1 MRILLRPQPQQHP
14 EERLCVADEEDDEDE
29 EELDDDDDEVGF
41 ESNQEEDGEEEEV
54 GDELLFWDENVPEQ
68 APAAA
73 GAHRSITP
81 SRSPQLSSP
90 PLSEY
95 FFEAWLQS
103 LQMRF
108 ELPSEAL
115 KELASEGLSKQ
126 VDFTHRFASED
137 EVGLFCDA
145 RGLSALTKT
154 RLRQAWVNCRK
165 DAEQDSSDSEVGSSL
180 KRRRLNSRWSGR
192 TTTAGSHTSSQN
204 SYDQPIMMPT
214 CKTKAKKPAQDLFT
228 VPHESVGEE
237 PWPSN
242 DQPIP
247 EDVAHA
253 QATDEASHES
263 MPVPYPWKKIWS
275 ESHSVHYYWHPESNA
290 STWQHPAEHHRHCQN
305 VVPEADSCLDTH
317 DFPVLQPERM
327 PDPSVGQSSIKRL
340 LRLGNTASPA
350 QQEQVHQ
357 QPVFSSP
364 PARPQPLPRLPCAP
378 KAPPPTHLLARA
390 GRLSVPQSQ
399 SLMPPPPPPPP
410 PRPPHPP
417 TPRPPPRHPLLPR
430 QPVAPPPGRLLKSS
444 GRQNNSQASGADI
457 TSDADDGPTKV
468 VDGMWE
474 APYKQAIVDIDS
486 LRYTQKG
493 CSEVFQ
499 CGRTLEQAACELA
512 ENGTKGPAP
521 DWCELRVIRRNGV
534 LWSCDN
540 RRLWALKEAQRRIQE
555 SDPSQKLQVRIKLF
569 CWHPTFDIFMSHVD
583 HRMSRQDG
591 KCIKVRGQV
600 GRSRRRS
607 TRIKERPTPP
617 WRKAVKPEMPEIK
630 S

>member
-204 SYDQPIMMPT
+204 SYDQAHPRVHSSLIRRGLKM
-214 CKTKAKKPAQDLFT
+214 AKWGVSVWQDLGASC
-228 VPHESVGEE
+228 VRASRERHE
-237 PWPSN
+237 
-242 DQPIP
+242 
-247 EDVAHA
+247 
-253 QATDEASHES
+253 
-263 MPVPYPWKKIWS
+263 
-275 ESHSVHYYWHPESNA
+275 
-290 STWQHPAEHHRHCQN
+290 R
-305 VVPEADSCLDTH
+305 SC
-317 DFPVLQPERM
+317 
-327 PDPSVGQSSIKRL
+327 
-340 LRLGNTASPA
+340 
-350 QQEQVHQ
+350 
-357 QPVFSSP
+357 
-364 PARPQPLPRLPCAP
+364 PRLVRVTGDSKEWRPMV
-378 KAPPPTHLLARA
+378 LR
-390 GRLSVPQSQ
+390 QSTTLG
-399 SLMPPPPPPPP
+399 SE
-410 PRPPHPP
+410 
-417 TPRPPPRHPLLPR
+417 
-430 QPVAPPPGRLLKSS
+430 GSS
-444 GRQNNSQASGADI
+444 TA
-457 TSDADDGPTKV
+457 
-468 VDGMWE
+468 
-474 APYKQAIVDIDS
+474 Y
-486 LRYTQKG
+486 
-493 CSEVFQ
+493 
-499 CGRTLEQAACELA
+499 
-512 ENGTKGPAP
+512 
-521 DWCELRVIRRNGV
+521 
-534 LWSCDN
+534 
-540 RRLWALKEAQRRIQE
+540 
-555 SDPSQKLQVRIKLF
+555 
-569 CWHPTFDIFMSHVD
+569 
-583 HRMSRQDG
+583 
-591 KCIKVRGQV
+591 
-600 GRSRRRS
+600 
-607 TRIKERPTPP
+607 TRI
-617 WRKAVKPEMPEIK
+617 
-630 S
+630 